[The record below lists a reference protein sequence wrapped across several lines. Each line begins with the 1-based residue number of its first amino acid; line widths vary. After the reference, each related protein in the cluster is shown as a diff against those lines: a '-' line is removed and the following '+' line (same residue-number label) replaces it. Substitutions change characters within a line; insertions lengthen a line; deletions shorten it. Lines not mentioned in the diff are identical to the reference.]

1 MRNLLLFFFGKTH
14 FPTMMISFKTLFQ
27 KTGHDVKQSEKQ
39 KRNHKKTKVTKVS
52 KEENVLE

>member
-1 MRNLLLFFFGKTH
+1 
-14 FPTMMISFKTLFQ
+14 MMISLKTLFQ